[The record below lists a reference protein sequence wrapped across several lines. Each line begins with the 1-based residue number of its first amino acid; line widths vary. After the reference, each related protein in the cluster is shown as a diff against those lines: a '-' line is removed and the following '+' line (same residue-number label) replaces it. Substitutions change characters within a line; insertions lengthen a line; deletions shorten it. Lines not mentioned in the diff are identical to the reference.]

1 MPSSPQHPA
10 PMPKN
15 LSGAEAEDLA
25 LYREKFRRRLP
36 ESLEELHGPIQGVV
50 ELPLH
55 MAWSGTTSYDMS
67 KPRQRMGLYRTVLH
81 EGLRDDLPR
90 YLNQD
95 LLLQLWSVLHA
106 LVGRTVRTVW
116 EDTFPQLASR
126 TRAAA

>member
-1 MPSSPQHPA
+1 MASHPQHSA
-10 PMPKN
+10 PGPRN
-15 LSGAEAEDLA
+15 LSGADADDLA

-36 ESLEELHGPIQGVV
+36 ESLDELHGPTRGVV

-55 MAWSGTTSYDMS
+55 LAWSGMTSYDLG

-95 LLLQLWSVLHA
+95 LLLQLWPMLRT
-106 LVGRTVRTVW
+106 LIGRTVRTVW
-116 EDTFPQLASR
+116 EDAFPQLASR